1 MSGRKA
7 ATAATIHRDVFRKG
21 SRTYFNSSL
30 FFPPAV
36 RDDVFVLY
44 GFVRTADDF
53 VDAVP
58 QNERGFAAFKAR
70 WERAR
75 AGQTVD
81 DVIVASFA
89 ELARRRDFDPA
100 WTEAFLRSMEM
111 DLRKRRYES
120 LEETLEYIYGSAEV
134 IGLFMARLMD
144 LPAESHHGARM
155 LGRAMQYIN
164 FVRDIAEDLSFGR
177 TYLPLSGSG
186 LEDLAEETARR
197 NPEAFAAFVRRQLDL
212 YRGWQ
217 AEAERAYRFLPPR
230 YLVPIKTAADM
241 YNWTAATIAADPFV
255 VYRRKVKPGR
265 ARILLRILSNALGG
279 ARTGA
284 RDA

>member
-1 MSGRKA
+1 MSGRPA
-7 ATAATIHRDVFRKG
+7 ARAAAVHRRVFRKG

-44 GFVRTADDF
+44 GFVRTADNF

-58 QNERGFAAFKAR
+58 QDERGFAAFKAR

-75 AGQTVD
+75 AGAAVD

-89 ELARRRDFDPA
+89 DLARRRDFDPA

-111 DLRKRRYES
+111 DLHKRRYDC
-120 LEETLEYIYGSAEV
+120 LEETLEYVYGSAEV

-144 LPAESHHGARM
+144 LPDESHHGARM

-164 FVRDIAEDLSFGR
+164 FVRDIAEDLSLGR

-186 LEDLAEETARR
+186 LRDLAEETARQS
-197 NPEAFAAFVRRQLDL
+197 PDAFTAFVRRQLDL

-217 AEAERAYRFLPPR
+217 QEAERAYRFLPR
-230 YLVPIKTAADM
+230 RTLIPIKTAADM
-241 YNWTAATIAADPFV
+241 YSWTAATIAADPFV

-265 ARILLRILSNALGG
+265 ARILLRILANALGS
-279 ARTGA
+279 ARTEA

>member
-1 MSGRKA
+1 MSDRQA
-7 ATAATIHRDVFRKG
+7 ATAVALHREVFRKG

-30 FFPPAV
+30 FFPRAV

-44 GFVRTADDF
+44 GFVRTADNF

-58 QNERGFAAFKAR
+58 QDARGFAAFKAR

-75 AGQTVD
+75 AGGAVD
-81 DVIVASFA
+81 DVIVSSFA
-89 ELARRRDFDPA
+89 DLSRRRDFDPA

-111 DLRKRRYES
+111 DLHKRRYDS
-120 LEETLEYIYGSAEV
+120 LDETLQYVYGSAEV

-164 FVRDIAEDLSFGR
+164 FVRDIAEDLSLGR
-177 TYLPLSGSG
+177 TYLPLAGCG
-186 LEDLAEETARR
+186 LADLSEATARR
-197 NPEAFAAFVRRQLDL
+197 HPEAFAAFVRRQIGL

-217 AEAERAYRFLPPR
+217 AEAEAAYRFLPRR

-241 YNWTAATIAADPFV
+241 YGWTAAAIAADPFA

-265 ARILLRILSNALGG
+265 ARILLRILSNALG

-284 RDA
+284 AHA